1 MSPVDDIVDLEM
13 MMMTS
18 RENSDDY
25 YDDRNTNPFRGS
37 ETFDLEK
44 LKSKIYQGYWSVRLF
59 LAKTAIFEFMHCR
72 WEHLHW
78 IAEICLFC
86 FICSFQS
93 VGAVQNSELYS
104 QWEFERSTQHQTW
117 QCWQCWQGTHQWL
130 YKDGEIDLNLGDIVF
145 ISCWLQTHAMLILMR
160 SASSMTCCLVTTS
173 WYVITMIIGYVII
186 IVTW

>member
-1 MSPVDDIVDLEM
+1 MILLILKWWWWHQEKIVM
-13 MMMTS
+13 IIMMT
-18 RENSDDY
+18 EIL
-25 YDDRNTNPFRGS
+25 TLP
-37 ETFDLEK
+37 
-44 LKSKIYQGYWSVRLF
+44 LF
-59 LAKTAIFEFMHCR
+59 LAKTDIFEFMHCR
-72 WEHLHW
+72 WERLHW

-117 QCWQCWQGTHQWL
+117 QCWQCWQHQWL
-130 YKDGEIDLNLGDIVF
+130 YKDGEIYLNLGDIVF

-160 SASSMTCCLVTTS
+160 SASSMTCCLVTIS